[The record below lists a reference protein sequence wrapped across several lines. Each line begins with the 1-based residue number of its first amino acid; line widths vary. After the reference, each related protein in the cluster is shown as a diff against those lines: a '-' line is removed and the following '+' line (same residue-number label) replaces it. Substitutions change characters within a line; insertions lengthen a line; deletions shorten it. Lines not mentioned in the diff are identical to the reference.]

1 MANTAE
7 LISTGDLG
15 FILVDMSLSSI
26 VCLDEVVKF
35 LRSEVKLKRI
45 RYPEKESTPHRPHK
59 KWHSVRYHTIFVKLR
74 LTHALLCFVA
84 GASGGRGGFGG
95 RGGGRG
101 GRGGVGD
108 RGGRG
113 GARGGRT

>member
-1 MANTAE
+1 
-7 LISTGDLG
+7 
-15 FILVDMSLSSI
+15 MSLSSI
-26 VCLDEVVKF
+26 VCLDELVKF
-35 LRSEVKLKRI
+35 FEVKLSSSAER
-45 RYPEKESTPHRPHK
+45 TPNRPHK
-59 KWHSVRYHTIFVKLR
+59 KWHSVRYPTVSMGLK
-74 LTHALLCFVA
+74 LTHRLLCFVT

-95 RGGGRG
+95 RGGGR